1 MTAFAEYLLKVI
13 ICSGVLTAYYWLALR
28 NKIFH
33 QWNRFYLLAA
43 VVLSLTL
50 PLLQFQLW
58 YHPAEQTATSY
69 KVLQTI
75 TTNETWF
82 EEELQPTAVAST
94 YFTTERISMYLY
106 LFVSLL
112 VLAEFVKALIHILR
126 LFKKYQHWKTEQLV
140 FVDTDAK
147 GTPFSF
153 FNFIFWN
160 RNIAFESTQGQQIFA
175 HELVHVKEKH
185 SWDKLLLNLLLTA
198 FWINP
203 FFWLIRKEL
212 SMIHEFIADRKAV
225 QDQDSSALAAMILAT
240 AFPGHTLPFT
250 NPFFY
255 SPIKRRLLMLSK
267 LKNPKVSYISRLLLL
282 PLLTFLVTAFAVKIN
297 RSETSP
303 SHVSALEQPIT
314 VVIDAGHGYKNGKPD
329 GAKGLNNLHED
340 EIALAICN
348 KIKALNKDANL
359 KLVFTRPTEAYVDLK
374 ERLRIAT
381 EQNADLFISI
391 HAAYAPPVTRDGK
404 QTANP
409 ANGAEIYV
417 SRDGT
422 PNLAKSK
429 ELGLTILSEMKTV
442 MAIHEPG
449 LKQRQKGIYVIQSN
463 PIPSVLIECGFL
475 SNKNDAAFV
484 SDEKNQEK
492 IAASI
497 LKGIVN
503 FANGKKIAIQE
514 TTTSPLPL
522 NDTVPVNQN
531 KIFTKTEVDAKFK
544 GNWALFVKDYLNK
557 YKETLEND
565 PKSKNGGCLL
575 EFIVHEDGSISQIR
589 VLTNTESKLANI
601 STELLKNSPRWE
613 PAIQNGKA
621 VNKLVKTTVHYF
633 DEDAWARYE
642 ERNRETGGTDRGMAK
657 LTDKYGMFILDG
669 KEISKEEMR
678 TFLNNNPQM
687 NNWKFNLMDGGGG
700 INRYGEKGKNGV
712 MEVMTKELKPT
723 VAVAAENMNILF
735 AGVDN
740 PMKIAVSDIPKNG
753 LSIVLS
759 QGKIR
764 QSGDRFIISDLKPGE
779 LILKVTYYYNSDKPK
794 TEEVKYKVVASAQE
808 IKFN

>member
-1 MTAFAEYLLKVI
+1 MTSLTEYLLKVI

-43 VVLSLTL
+43 IVLSLTL

-58 YHPAEQTATSY
+58 YHPAEQTATAY

-106 LFVSLL
+106 VFVSLL
-112 VLAEFVKALIHILR
+112 ILAGFVKALIHILR

-185 SWDKLLLNLLLTA
+185 SIDKLLMNLLLII

-297 RSETSP
+297 RTEATSMA
-303 SHVSALEQPIT
+303 VSSLEKPIT

-374 ERLRIAT
+374 ERLRIST

-391 HAAYAPPVTRDGK
+391 HAAVAPTITVQGK
-404 QTANP
+404 KKENP

-475 SNKNDAAFV
+475 SNKDDAAFV

-492 IAASI
+492 IAKTI

-503 FANGKKIAIQE
+503 YANEKNKISTITTINNSPNDTITNSNKRVTKLISGSTMVNNNNYNNHLIIINGKKSTRKITDSLLITAKTVTVIPKNNKDAISKYGSEAKDGVIIFEDAVMTEKNTKEQLQQAKDTLPKNPNSIPE
-514 TTTSPLPL
+514 GSP
-522 NDTVPVNQN
+522 
-531 KIFTKTEVDAKFK
+531 IFTKAETMPQFPGGELAWSRYMEKVISENIDVLTADGKDGLCEV
-544 GNWALFVKDYLNK
+544 
-557 YKETLEND
+557 
-565 PKSKNGGCLL
+565 
-575 EFIVHEDGSISQIR
+575 EFIVTPEGFVSNVKAKTMQ
-589 VLTNTESKLANI
+589 NSKLAEVLVEAIKKGPKWI
-601 STELLKNSPRWE
+601 SATQNSRKVYCWSTQKLTLNLPKNS
-613 PAIQNGKA
+613 
-621 VNKLVKTTVHYF
+621 
-633 DEDAWARYE
+633 
-642 ERNRETGGTDRGMAK
+642 
-657 LTDKYGMFILDG
+657 
-669 KEISKEEMR
+669 
-678 TFLNNNPQM
+678 
-687 NNWKFNLMDGGGG
+687 
-700 INRYGEKGKNGV
+700 
-712 MEVMTKELKPT
+712 
-723 VAVAAENMNILF
+723 
-735 AGVDN
+735 
-740 PMKIAVSDIPKNG
+740 
-753 LSIVLS
+753 
-759 QGKIR
+759 
-764 QSGDRFIISDLKPGE
+764 
-779 LILKVTYYYNSDKPK
+779 
-794 TEEVKYKVVASAQE
+794 
-808 IKFN
+808 

>member
-43 VVLSLTL
+43 VVLSLML

-112 VLAEFVKALIHILR
+112 IFAGFVKALIHILH

-160 RNIAFESTQGQQIFA
+160 RNIAFESIQGQQIFA

-185 SWDKLLLNLLLTA
+185 SWDKLLLNLLLIV

-212 SMIHEFIADRKAV
+212 SMIHEFIADKKAV

-267 LKNPKVSYISRLLLL
+267 LKNPKVSYISCLLLL

-314 VVIDAGHGYKNGKPD
+314 VVIDAGHGYKNGIPT
-329 GAKGLNNLHED
+329 GVKGLNNLQED

-359 KLVFTRPTEAYVDLK
+359 KLIFTRTTDADVALN
-374 ERLRIAT
+374 ERLRITT

-391 HAAYAPPVTRDGK
+391 HAAYAPPVTKDGK
-404 QTANP
+404 QTANS

-492 IAASI
+492 IAAAI
-497 LKGIVN
+497 LKGIMSYATTKHQIPSTTSTLPTIRIKDTLPKAKTDNQVTITSDTVTLQPSKEKQLIIV
-503 FANGKKIAIQE
+503 NGKRINPDVNSKLIFTAAKVTVIEKDNKDAIDKYGSEAKNGVVIVEGATFTEQKDKI
-514 TTTSPLPL
+514 
-522 NDTVPVNQN
+522 TVPEGTP
-531 KIFTKTEVDAKFK
+531 IFTKAETMPQFPGGEDAWNRYIEKVT
-544 GNWALFVKDYLNK
+544 GENIEALISEGKEGECEILLAVAPDGDVSYVKAK
-557 YKETLEND
+557 TMEN
-565 PKSKNGGCLL
+565 
-575 EFIVHEDGSISQIR
+575 
-589 VLTNTESKLANI
+589 TTLANI
-601 STELLKNSPRWE
+601 LLEAIKKGPKWF
-613 PAIQNGKA
+613 PAIQNGRNVYSLFTKKISFRLPVNNSSKPFTKA
-621 VNKLVKTTVHYF
+621 
-633 DEDAWARYE
+633 
-642 ERNRETGGTDRGMAK
+642 
-657 LTDKYGMFILDG
+657 
-669 KEISKEEMR
+669 S
-678 TFLNNNPQM
+678 
-687 NNWKFNLMDGGGG
+687 
-700 INRYGEKGKNGV
+700 
-712 MEVMTKELKPT
+712 
-723 VAVAAENMNILF
+723 
-735 AGVDN
+735 
-740 PMKIAVSDIPKNG
+740 S
-753 LSIVLS
+753 
-759 QGKIR
+759 
-764 QSGDRFIISDLKPGE
+764 
-779 LILKVTYYYNSDKPK
+779 
-794 TEEVKYKVVASAQE
+794 
-808 IKFN
+808 